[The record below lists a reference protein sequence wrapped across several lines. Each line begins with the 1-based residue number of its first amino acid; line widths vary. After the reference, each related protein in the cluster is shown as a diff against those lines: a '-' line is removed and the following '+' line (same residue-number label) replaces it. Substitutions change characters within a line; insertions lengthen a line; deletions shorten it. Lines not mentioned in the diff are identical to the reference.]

1 MITKHN
7 STLKKLG
14 IIMKKIIL
22 LQIVLLSSLLLFNQI
37 IFPQTIRKDS
47 IKYHH
52 WWDERFAGAPMAI
65 KNAKLLPLIKVEGN
79 RFVNEKGDTV
89 FFHGCA
95 IADPDKLENQG
106 YWNKKIFE
114 KLKELNTMIVRIPV
128 HPIAW
133 RDRTPQKYLELLD
146 QAVEWCTDLKLYI
159 VIDWHSIGNLEEGL
173 FQDPMYVTSLTETY
187 NFWRTIA
194 SHFRGINTIAF
205 YELFNE
211 PTDYRGQLGNVSW
224 DSWKKIN
231 ENLIK
236 LIRAYD
242 NDKIPL
248 VAGFDWAYDLTPLNY
263 SLIDAERIGYVVHP
277 YPHKRT
283 KPYNPKWEENFGF
296 AADRYPVFATE
307 LGFTL
312 PSDSA
317 NIEYGKTIIKYFKEK
332 GIGWIW
338 WVFDPQWD
346 PAMFESWNNFKL
358 TVNGRFYKEAAA
370 GKFSD

>member
-1 MITKHN
+1 
-7 STLKKLG
+7 
-14 IIMKKIIL
+14 MKKFYFL
-22 LQIVLLSSLLLFNQI
+22 FTVLISFLFVYNQT
-37 IFPQTIRKDS
+37 IFPQKAKRDS
-47 IKYHH
+47 AQYHQ
-52 WWDERFAGAPMAI
+52 WWNERFAGAPLI
-65 KNAKLLPLIKVEGN
+65 FKDAKLLPLIKVEGN

-89 FFHGCA
+89 FFHGLS
-95 IADPDKLENQG
+95 IADPDKLEHQG
-106 YWNKKIFE
+106 HWNKIIFE
-114 KLKELNTMIVRIPV
+114 KAKELGTMIIRIPV
-128 HPIAW
+128 HPVAW
-133 RDRTPQKYLELLD
+133 RDRTPAGYLKLLD
-146 QAVEWCTDLKLYI
+146 QAVEWCTGLGIYI
-159 VIDWHSIGNLEEGL
+159 DIDWHSIGNLEEGL

-194 SHFRGINTIAF
+194 SHYRGINTIAF

-224 DSWKKIN
+224 DEWKKIN

-263 SLIDAERIGYVVHP
+263 APIDAERIGYVVHP

-283 KPYNPKWEENFGF
+283 PPYEPKWEEDFGF
-296 AADRYPVFATE
+296 AANKYPVVATE

-312 PSDSA
+312 KDKA
-317 NIEYGKTIIKYFKEK
+317 ENLAYGKTIIKYFKEK
-332 GIGWIW
+332 GISWIW

-346 PAMFESWNNFKL
+346 PQMFESWKDFKL
-358 TVNGRFYKEAAA
+358 TAG
-370 GKFSD
+370 GKFYEEATKGETAK

>member
-1 MITKHN
+1 
-7 STLKKLG
+7 
-14 IIMKKIIL
+14 MKKNY
-22 LQIVLLSSLLLFNQI
+22 LLFPVLIAFIVILIQSV
-37 IFPQTIRKDS
+37 FAQESKQDS
-47 IKYHH
+47 SKYDH
-52 WWDERFAGAPMAI
+52 WWDERFAGAPMMY
-65 KNAKLLPLIKVEGN
+65 KDAKLLSLIKVEGN

-89 FFHGCA
+89 FFHGLS
-95 IADPDKLENQG
+95 IADPDKLENQRH
-106 YWNKKIFE
+106 WNKIIFQ
-114 KLKELNTMIVRIPV
+114 KAKDLGTMIIRIPV

-133 RDRTPQKYLELLD
+133 RERTPEKYLKLLD
-146 QAVEWCTDLKLYI
+146 QAVEWCTELGMYI
-159 VIDWHSIGNLEEGL
+159 DIDWHSIGNLEEGL

-194 SHFRGINTIAF
+194 GHFRGVNTVAF

-224 DSWKKIN
+224 DQWRKIN

-263 SLIDAERIGYVVHP
+263 APIDAERIGYVVHP

-283 KPYNPKWEENFGF
+283 PPYVPKWEEDFGF
-296 AADRYPVFATE
+296 AADKYPVVATE

-312 PSDSA
+312 RDSTA
-317 NIEYGKTIIKYFKEK
+317 NLEYGKTIIKYFEDK
-332 GIGWIW
+332 GISWIW

-346 PAMFESWNNFKL
+346 PQMFSSWKTFKL
-358 TVNGRFYKEAAA
+358 TTCGRFYEKAA
-370 GKFSD
+370 GGMISK